1 MAQVKAKVKCF
12 IDNTLREEGDVF
24 EYNGVPNGCVAVVKA
39 NKNEDEAEIQDG
51 SEISR
56 SKPKGKRNAADTSA
70 A

>member
-1 MAQVKAKVKCF
+1 MAQYKAKVKCF
-12 IDNTLREEGDVF
+12 VDNSLRNEGDVF
-24 EYNGVPNGCVAVVKA
+24 EYNGSPNHHLEFVSGINKA
-39 NKNEDEAEIQDG
+39 EAEIQDG

>member
-12 IDNTLREEGDVF
+12 IDNSIREEGDVF
-24 EYNGVPNGCVAVVKA
+24 EYNGVPNDCVVIIKS
-39 NKNEDEAEIQDG
+39 NKNEDDAEIQDG